1 VVIQERA
8 HALPPVTDDVGAKV
22 HEPGARAL
30 SHGHT
35 QERAARGEFRLSG
48 SGHGAAT
55 ISPHG
60 GPDERWGML
69 QPDAIVCWRL
79 QVWLRGG
86 GGSMYTDLAIF
97 SGRAH
102 PALAQA
108 IAARMGQPLGR
119 VDVFEFSNENIF
131 VQYQENVRQ
140 HDVFIVQSFS
150 SPVNTSIMELLIMID
165 AAKRASAGR
174 ITAVIPYYAYGR
186 SDKKDQPRVPISAR
200 LLANLLETAGADR
213 VLTMDL
219 HAGQIQGF
227 FNVPVDELHALYP
240 VSAYFKNQRLENYIV
255 VATDVG
261 GEKRAR
267 DLAIR
272 LDLPL
277 AIIDKRR
284 VGNNEQAEAMHVI
297 GDVKGKN
304 CLILDDEI
312 LTGGTIVSA
321 VNALRQHGAMEII
334 ISCYHPIFSGAAI
347 EKMRALDAREIVIT
361 DSVPLPDHKKIEN
374 MTVIPVAPQFGDAI
388 ARIHSGQSVG
398 ALFQ

>member
-1 VVIQERA
+1 
-8 HALPPVTDDVGAKV
+8 
-22 HEPGARAL
+22 
-30 SHGHT
+30 
-35 QERAARGEFRLSG
+35 
-48 SGHGAAT
+48 
-55 ISPHG
+55 
-60 GPDERWGML
+60 
-69 QPDAIVCWRL
+69 
-79 QVWLRGG
+79 
-86 GGSMYTDLAIF
+86 MYNDLAIF

-102 PALAQA
+102 PELAAA
-108 IAARMGQPLGR
+108 ICARIGRPLGR

-131 VQYQENVRQ
+131 VQYQENVRMR
-140 HDVFIVQSFS
+140 DVYLVQPFS

-186 SDKKDQPRVPISAR
+186 SDKKDQPRVPITSRLIANMLESA
-200 LLANLLETAGADR
+200 GCDR
-213 VLTMDL
+213 VLTMNL

-227 FNVPVDELHALYP
+227 FNIPLDELNALYP
-240 VSAYFKNQRLENYIV
+240 VSAYFKTQRLQDYTV

-267 DLAIR
+267 DLAVR

-284 VGNNEQAEAMHVI
+284 IGNSETAEAMHVI
-297 GDVKGKN
+297 GEVDGRN

-312 LTGGTIVSA
+312 STAGTIVSA
-321 VNALRQHGAMEII
+321 VNALRQNGARELI
-334 ISCYHPIFSGAAI
+334 ISCYHPVLSPQAVQ
-347 EKMRALDAREIVIT
+347 RLQALDAREIVIT
-361 DSVPLPDHKKIEN
+361 DSVPLPEDRRLPN
-374 MTVIPVAPQFGDAI
+374 MTTIPVAPQFGDAI